1 MALRRTK
8 RAPSQEDEEEDE
20 EEKFFFTRRR
30 DPPKENAWKGRWTN
44 ISPDASPALARG
56 ESTLSLSVLIP
67 SIPQIVVV
75 EREEVV
81 NEEKS

>member
-8 RAPSQEDEEEDE
+8 RAPSQEDEEE
-20 EEKFFFTRRR
+20 KFFFTRHR